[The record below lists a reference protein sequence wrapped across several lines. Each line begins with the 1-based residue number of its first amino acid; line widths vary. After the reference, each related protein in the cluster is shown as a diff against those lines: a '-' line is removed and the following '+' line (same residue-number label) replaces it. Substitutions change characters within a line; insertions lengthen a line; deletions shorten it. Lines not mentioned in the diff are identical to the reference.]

1 MAGVSHAGDPLQETL
16 SRALFSQGRDFFF
29 SRLVLYYYY
38 LLLHQRPEVGGGGG
52 GAEERFP
59 GLSNMWAE
67 EITGKTA
74 RPPQGDL
81 NLLKV
86 CVKCAPTAAWL

>member
-1 MAGVSHAGDPLQETL
+1 MGILSPQWSVLPKGLAMAGVSHAGDPLQETL

-52 GAEERFP
+52 GLKSVFQDFPTCGLKKLRERLP
-59 GLSNMWAE
+59 G
-67 EITGKTA
+67 
-74 RPPQGDL
+74 PP
-81 NLLKV
+81 K
-86 CVKCAPTAAWL
+86 AT